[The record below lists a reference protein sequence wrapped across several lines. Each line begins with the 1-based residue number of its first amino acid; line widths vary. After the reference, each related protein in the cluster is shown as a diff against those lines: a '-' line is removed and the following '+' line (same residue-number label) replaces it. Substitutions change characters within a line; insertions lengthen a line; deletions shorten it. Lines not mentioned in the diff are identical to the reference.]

1 MSMTAAE
8 ILATVYQRMGEQD
21 WDGVMALLSDDF
33 KVVEPKS
40 LPYGGLWEGKDA
52 LLRLYPAVMS
62 NFDDPAPVIKEVIGG
77 EVWAA
82 VIVDFTVTAKKT
94 GRRFTQTVS
103 EVGRIE
109 DGKVAELQIHYFDTA
124 EMVKEI
130 GGPE

>member
-109 DGKVAELQIHYFDTA
+109 DGKLAELQIHYFDTA